1 MSLLYQ
7 NRLYEEN
14 NIFDL
19 KRINDSMSEKIKQ
32 NQKQKAPLVNQNG
45 SNISSGL
52 NTEKRNIYNKNY
64 YNEEINSG
72 FFNRNGSQSSLSVDL
87 NRFKINP
94 NNFNNNVRYKEN
106 NTNSRIYN
114 NNNININLEENFETF
129 NPRKDQTVSIHSS
142 SKNMNINNVNMN
154 NNENIENS
162 SIINNS
168 KNNNKN
174 NINVND
180 VQKNDLNS
188 ILKKFNPYDINNF
201 LGVKNSTNKKPKK
214 NINLVNNIPPS
225 VSNLQMILYNKK
237 LEKIQNM
244 KNPDFLFKDFHQK
257 ESRRMIVEYLKVLSV
272 SPNNPLSVKEI
283 ISNNNINDLVLLK
296 PIPKNEKENN
306 SLNNSF
312 NNNNKSIEN
321 SFLSSNKKIEPFSI
335 NETPKRKSKYLMESS
350 SKNSF
355 HVQDQNSFKILNNFL
370 NDMDDESKDKISLLT
385 FLSIPRIM
393 NMIISN
399 QKYSYV
405 FYCSPTNISCLYGI
419 ETYIFKWKECKN
431 FNLVG
436 YFDLINVENCY
447 LDNDNRKIFDIILNN
462 NNKNNNS
469 DKISNEGINDNNI
482 NHYSIETDSEE
493 IAVNYVNA
501 INFTSQLVKYRIYLN
516 KKKEGKVK

>member
-1 MSLLYQ
+1 
-7 NRLYEEN
+7 
-14 NIFDL
+14 
-19 KRINDSMSEKIKQ
+19 
-32 NQKQKAPLVNQNG
+32 
-45 SNISSGL
+45 
-52 NTEKRNIYNKNY
+52 
-64 YNEEINSG
+64 
-72 FFNRNGSQSSLSVDL
+72 
-87 NRFKINP
+87 
-94 NNFNNNVRYKEN
+94 
-106 NTNSRIYN
+106 
-114 NNNININLEENFETF
+114 
-129 NPRKDQTVSIHSS
+129 
-142 SKNMNINNVNMN
+142 
-154 NNENIENS
+154 
-162 SIINNS
+162 
-168 KNNNKN
+168 
-174 NINVND
+174 
-180 VQKNDLNS
+180 
-188 ILKKFNPYDINNF
+188 
-201 LGVKNSTNKKPKK
+201 
-214 NINLVNNIPPS
+214 
-225 VSNLQMILYNKK
+225 
-237 LEKIQNM
+237 M

-296 PIPKNEKENN
+296 PIPKNEKEIN

-447 LDNDNRKIFDIILNN
+447 LDNDNRKMFVIILNN
-462 NNKNNNS
+462 SNKNNNS
-469 DKISNEGINDNNI
+469 DKINNEGINDNNI